1 MITLRHR
8 VSLAAGAA
16 FAVVLALA
24 PAVHAGVNTWSGAPS
39 SGPPIEGTR
48 TLMATDPR
56 DPYVVYAVFQPSLY
70 KSRDGGRTWTHLA
83 TFVLIES
90 LLVHPTAPDTLYLGV
105 VDGPDFEFAGVV
117 KSSDAGTTWERK
129 PFFPTFL
136 NFAPATALVGSTT
149 DADTVYAGASTTF
162 WRTTDGGDT
171 WTQQFNLT
179 GVIASLVLSPSDEHT
194 VYAGTESDFYY
205 FPFGAFSRSSDS
217 GSTWTQTELGTLD
230 SVGAIVIDPDASST
244 LYVGL
249 SANRPTSERGI
260 RRSDDGGVT
269 FSRADGGMHL
279 GANVFSLAIDPADP
293 STLYAGTDA
302 GVYRS
307 RDSGSTW
314 SSMGQMLWGQ
324 PVGSLAISSDGR
336 HIHAGVQWGAFD
348 LDLVSGPADV
358 AASTAGGARVLRWS
372 SDRLVVQ
379 TVDGSDN
386 WTTTPPSNASAT
398 WTAVAIA
405 SAPNG
410 EATVLWQNGDGRS
423 ALETVGVSGGG
434 ASVVLP
440 GTSRGLPTDV
450 AVGADGQAR
459 LLWTTPVGGMHIA
472 TVGADGHVTRG
483 PQYGATPGWMPL
495 AIDVA
500 SDGSTWVL
508 WRSVD
513 GRGAASRQ
521 VDGAI
526 VTTVKWGATA
536 GWTAE
541 DIAVSSDGGIRILAR
556 TASGSMQV
564 WKLGEDGSRSVGV
577 TYENPDF
584 VPRRIAGGS
593 DGLTRV
599 LWGGG
604 HGEGDVW
611 FVDSAGNHVSVG
623 VPVLP

>member
-1 MITLRHR
+1 MNTPTHRWSRLAGLAFVAMTAIVSTL
-8 VSLAAGAA
+8 SG
-16 FAVVLALA
+16 
-24 PAVHAGVNTWSGAPS
+24 GVNTWSGTSAAES
-39 SGPPIEGTR
+39 FGPGPG
-48 TLMATDPR
+48 LVAADPR
-56 DPYVVYAVFQPSLY
+56 DPYVVYAVFQPNLY
-70 KSRDGGRTWTHLA
+70 KSLDGGRSWTLLA
-83 TFVLIES
+83 SFRHVDS
-90 LLVHPTAPDTLYLGV
+90 LLIHPAAPDTLYAGV
-105 VDGPDFEFAGVV
+105 VDGPNEEFAGVV
-117 KSSDAGTTWERK
+117 KSSDGGLTWVRK
-129 PFFPTFL
+129 PFQPNALFFGPVGAIAGSPTSADIV
-136 NFAPATALVGSTT
+136 FAGGYGICFQS
-149 DADTVYAGASTTF
+149 SN
-162 WRTTDGGDT
+162 GGDS
-171 WTQQFNLT
+171 WSG
-179 GVIASLVLSPSDEHT
+179 GVSLSGFIASLVVAPSDPEV
-194 VYAGTESDFYY
+194 VYSGTEYDTYY
-205 FPFGAFSRSSDS
+205 YPFGAFARSTDD
-217 GSTWTQTELGTLD
+217 GVTWTRPDLGRLD
-230 SVGAIVIDPDASST
+230 SVGTIAVDPSALST

-249 SANRPTSERGI
+249 SAIRTDSERGI

-269 FSRADGGMHL
+269 FSRADSGLHL
-279 GANVFSLAIDPADP
+279 GANVSSLVIDPANP
-293 STLYAGTDA
+293 STLYAGTDS

-314 SSMGQMLWGQ
+314 SSMAQMLWGQ
-324 PVGSLAISSDGR
+324 PVDSLAISSDGR

-358 AASTAGGARVLRWS
+358 AASTSGGARVLRWS
-372 SDRLVVQ
+372 SDRLAVQ

-386 WTTTPPSNASAT
+386 WTTTPPSTASAT

-405 SAPNG
+405 SAPSG

-434 ASVVLP
+434 SSVVLP

-450 AVGADGQAR
+450 AVGADGQTR

-541 DIAVSSDGGIRILAR
+541 DIAVAPDGRVRVLAT

-564 WKLGEDGSRSVGV
+564 WKVGEDGSRSIGA
-577 TYENPDF
+577 TYENPGF

-604 HGEGDVW
+604 HGEGEVW
-611 FVDSAGNHVSVG
+611 FLDSAGNQVAVE